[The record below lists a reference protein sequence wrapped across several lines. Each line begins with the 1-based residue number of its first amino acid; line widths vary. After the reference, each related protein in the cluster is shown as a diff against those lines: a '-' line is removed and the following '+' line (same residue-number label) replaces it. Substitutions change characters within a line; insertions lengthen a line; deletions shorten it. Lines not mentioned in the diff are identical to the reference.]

1 MILAAVN
8 FLIVFKILHSRPGAS
23 LFKLVRPRASLFKL
37 DRPRLLCM
45 DGIAKSIVYCLCS
58 MQNKRILS
66 KRRPKIVLATS
77 AGTEFA

>member
-23 LFKLVRPRASLFKL
+23 LFKL

-45 DGIAKSIVYCLCS
+45 DGLAKSIVYCLCS

-66 KRRPKIVLATS
+66 KRRPKTVLATS